1 MNIYD
6 YSLLVG
12 IHKKKETFGFPQKSV
27 SLDHKLTFDSSKEQQ
42 DSGTPRRHTME
53 RLLNQTSLPS
63 ITPEKF
69 YNNYLESNGQYSFE
83 STDGRT
89 IYTLGIIDS

>member
-69 YNNYLESNGQYSFE
+69 YNNYLVRFFPNPTS
-83 STDGRT
+83 
-89 IYTLGIIDS
+89 GIQWAVLVREY